1 MNVDPVSFFRVNLKL
16 VLLWAYF
23 FSPFIFPYLPLICQ
37 SMKNKDQ
44 IKADIIANLFSKHRM
59 GIKPGLE
66 RTIALAEAMGNP
78 QESYDTIHVAGTNG
92 KGSTCSVASSILIE
106 SGRKVGLYTSPHIK
120 DFNERIRVN
129 GVAIT
134 DDELIEYAEKLLPI
148 AEEMDATFFEITT
161 VMAFMFFADR
171 GVDIAVIETGMG
183 GQFDSTNILNP
194 KVCVI
199 TDIDM
204 DHEEFLGDTIEK
216 IAFEKAGIIK
226 PNTPIITTNESDNV
240 LAVIRE
246 KATKEN
252 AELILPE
259 VLTNMEV
266 ATAIRSKFISHSFI
280 KNYSAALLACE
291 IYLGQPISTEIQTK
305 AIANIEKNS
314 GYFARLQMISNDPY
328 CILDISH
335 SVAAAKNLVESL
347 QSTFEDKK
355 WTIILALMSDKDY
368 RGIIDE
374 LAPISD
380 LMILTQVENERS
392 MSAIDLSYYAES
404 RGINSMI
411 MIHPKMAKRFAFDS
425 KLDCVI
431 TGSFYLAA
439 EVF

>member
-1 MNVDPVSFFRVNLKL
+1 
-16 VLLWAYF
+16 
-23 FSPFIFPYLPLICQ
+23 
-37 SMKNKDQ
+37 MKNKDQ

-78 QESYDTIHVAGTNG
+78 QNRYDTIHVAGTNG
-92 KGSTCSVASSILIE
+92 KGSTCSVSSSILIE
-106 SGRKVGLYTSPHIK
+106 SSLKVGLYTSPHIK

-129 GVAIT
+129 GIAIT

-161 VMAFMFFADR
+161 VMAFMYFADK
-171 GVDIAVIETGMG
+171 GVDVAVIETGMG
-183 GQFDSTNILNP
+183 GQFDSTNIINP

-226 PNTPIITTNESDNV
+226 PNTPIITTNDAENV
-240 LAVIRE
+240 LSVINE
-246 KATKEN
+246 KAKKEN
-252 AELILPE
+252 AELILSNSQIE
-259 VLTNMEV
+259 DEIKKTISN
-266 ATAIRSKFISHSFI
+266 KFISHSFI
-280 KNYSAALLACE
+280 KNYAAALMASE
-291 IYLGQPISTEIQTK
+291 VYLGKAIPTEIQKK
-305 AIANIEKNS
+305 AIEKIETNS
-314 GYFARLQMISNDPY
+314 GYFARLQMINNDPV

-347 QSTFEDKK
+347 QSTFNDKK
-355 WTIILALMSDKDY
+355 WTVILALMSDKDY
-368 RGIIDE
+368 RGIIEE
-374 LAPISD
+374 LAEITD
-380 LMILTQVENERS
+380 LMILTQVDNERS
-392 MSAIDLSYYAES
+392 MSAIDLSYYAEQL
-404 RGINSMI
+404 GINAI
-411 MIHPKMAKRFAFDS
+411 ILIDPKKAKKFAFDS

>member
-1 MNVDPVSFFRVNLKL
+1 
-16 VLLWAYF
+16 
-23 FSPFIFPYLPLICQ
+23 
-37 SMKNKDQ
+37 MKTKDQ

-78 QESYDTIHVAGTNG
+78 QNRYNTIHVAGTNG

-106 SGRKVGLYTSPHIK
+106 SGLKVGLYTSPHIK

-161 VMAFMFFADR
+161 VMAFMYFADK
-171 GVDIAVIETGMG
+171 GVDVAVIETGMG
-183 GQFDSTNILNP
+183 GQFDSTNIINP

-199 TDIDM
+199 NDIDM

-226 PNTPIITTNESDNV
+226 PNTPIITTNYAENV
-240 LAVIRE
+240 LSVISE
-246 KATKEN
+246 KAKKEN
-252 AELILPE
+252 AELILSNTQIE
-259 VLTNMEV
+259 VEIKKTISN
-266 ATAIRSKFISHSFI
+266 KFISQSFV
-280 KNYSAALLACE
+280 KNYAAALKASE
-291 IYLGQPISTEIQTK
+291 VYLGKAIPTEIQKK
-305 AIANIEKNS
+305 AIEKIEINS
-314 GYFARLQMISNDPY
+314 GYFARLQMISNDPV

-347 QSTFEDKK
+347 QSTFNDKK
-355 WTIILALMSDKDY
+355 WTVILALMSDKDY
-368 RGIIDE
+368 RGIIEE
-374 LAPISD
+374 LAVITD
-380 LMILTQVENERS
+380 LMILTQVDNERS
-392 MSAIDLSYYAES
+392 MSAIDLSYYAEQL
-404 RGINSMI
+404 GINAI
-411 MIHPKMAKRFAFDS
+411 ILIDPKKAKQFAFDS

>member
-1 MNVDPVSFFRVNLKL
+1 
-16 VLLWAYF
+16 
-23 FSPFIFPYLPLICQ
+23 
-37 SMKNKDQ
+37 MKNKDQ

-78 QESYDTIHVAGTNG
+78 QNSYDTIHVAGTNG

-106 SGRKVGLYTSPHIK
+106 LGLKVGLYTSPHIK

-129 GVAIT
+129 GIAIT

-148 AEEMDATFFEITT
+148 SEEMDATFFEITT
-161 VMAFMFFADR
+161 VMAFMYFADR
-171 GVDIAVIETGMG
+171 GVDVAVIETGMG
-183 GQFDSTNILNP
+183 GQFDSTSIINP

-226 PNTPIITTNESDNV
+226 PNTPIITTNEAENV
-240 LAVIRE
+240 LSVISE
-246 KATKEN
+246 KAKKEN
-252 AELILPE
+252 AELILSNTQIE
-259 VLTNMEV
+259 DEIKKTISN
-266 ATAIRSKFISHSFI
+266 KFISHSFI
-280 KNYSAALLACE
+280 KNYAAALMASE
-291 IYLGQPISTEIQTK
+291 VYLGKAIPTEIQKK
-305 AIANIEKNS
+305 AIENLEKNS
-314 GYFARLQMISNDPY
+314 GYFARLQMISNDPV

-347 QSTFEDKK
+347 QSTFKDKK
-355 WTIILALMSDKDY
+355 WTVILALMSDKDY
-368 RGIIDE
+368 RRIIDE
-374 LAPISD
+374 LAEIAD
-380 LMILTQVENERS
+380 LMILTQVDNERS

-404 RGINSMI
+404 IGINSMI
-411 MIHPKMAKRFAFDS
+411 MIDPKMAKKFAFDS
-425 KLDCVI
+425 KLDCII

>member
-1 MNVDPVSFFRVNLKL
+1 
-16 VLLWAYF
+16 
-23 FSPFIFPYLPLICQ
+23 
-37 SMKNKDQ
+37 MKTKEQ
-44 IKADIIANLFSKHRM
+44 IKANIIANLFSKHRM

-66 RTIALAEAMGNP
+66 RTITLAEAMGNP
-78 QESYDTIHVAGTNG
+78 QNSYDTIHVAGTNG
-92 KGSTCSVASSILIE
+92 KGSTCSVASSLLIE
-106 SGRKVGLYTSPHIK
+106 SGLKVGLYTSPHIK

-129 GVAIT
+129 GIAIT

-161 VMAFMFFADR
+161 VMAFMYFADE
-171 GVDIAVIETGMG
+171 GVDVAVIETGMG
-183 GQFDSTNILNP
+183 GQFDSTNIINP

-226 PNTPIITTNESDNV
+226 PNTPIITTNEVKNV
-240 LAVIRE
+240 LSVISD

-252 AELILPE
+252 AELVKSEVQLNDE
-259 VLTNMEV
+259 VLKT
-266 ATAIRSKFISHSFI
+266 IRNKFISHSFI
-280 KNYSAALLACE
+280 KNYAAALLACE
-291 IYLGQPISTEIQTK
+291 VYLGHPITTAIQTS
-305 AIANIEKNS
+305 AITNIEKNS
-314 GYFARLQMISNDPY
+314 GYFARLQMISNDPV

-347 QSTFEDKK
+347 QSMFKDKK
-355 WTIILALMSDKDY
+355 WTIILALMNDKDY

-374 LAPISD
+374 LAVIAE

-404 RGINSMI
+404 KGINSMI
-411 MIHPKMAKRFAFDS
+411 MIDPKMAKKFAFDS
-425 KLDCVI
+425 KLDCII

>member
-1 MNVDPVSFFRVNLKL
+1 
-16 VLLWAYF
+16 
-23 FSPFIFPYLPLICQ
+23 
-37 SMKNKDQ
+37 MKTKDQ
-44 IKADIIANLFSKHRM
+44 IKADIIANLFSKYRM

-78 QESYDTIHVAGTNG
+78 QNGYDTIHVAGTNG

-106 SGRKVGLYTSPHIK
+106 SGLKVGLYTSPHIK

-129 GVAIT
+129 GIAIT

-161 VMAFMFFADR
+161 VMAFMYFADR
-171 GVDIAVIETGMG
+171 GVDVAVIETGMG
-183 GQFDSTNILNP
+183 GQFDSTNIINP

-226 PNTPIITTNESDNV
+226 PNTPIITTNEAENV
-240 LAVIRE
+240 LSVISE
-246 KATKEN
+246 KAKKEN
-252 AELILPE
+252 AELILSNSHIE
-259 VLTNMEV
+259 DEIKKTISN
-266 ATAIRSKFISHSFI
+266 KFISHSFV
-280 KNYSAALLACE
+280 KNYAAALLACE
-291 IYLGQPISTEIQTK
+291 VYLGQPITTAIQTS
-305 AIANIEKNS
+305 AITNIEKNS
-314 GYFARLQMISNDPY
+314 GYFARLQMISNDPV

-347 QSTFEDKK
+347 QSTFNDKK
-355 WTIILALMSDKDY
+355 WTVILALMSDKDY
-368 RGIIDE
+368 RGIIEE
-374 LAPISD
+374 LAEITD
-380 LMILTQVENERS
+380 LMILTQVDNERS
-392 MSAIDLSYYAES
+392 MSAIDLSYYAEQL
-404 RGINSMI
+404 GINAI
-411 MIHPKMAKRFAFDS
+411 ILIDPKKAKQFAFDS

>member
-1 MNVDPVSFFRVNLKL
+1 
-16 VLLWAYF
+16 
-23 FSPFIFPYLPLICQ
+23 
-37 SMKNKDQ
+37 
-44 IKADIIANLFSKHRM
+44 M

-66 RTIALAEAMGNP
+66 RTITLAEAMGNP
-78 QESYDTIHVAGTNG
+78 QNSYDTIHVAGTNG
-92 KGSTCSVASSILIE
+92 KGSTCSVASSLLIE
-106 SGRKVGLYTSPHIK
+106 SGLKVGLYTSPHIK

-129 GVAIT
+129 GIAIT

-161 VMAFMFFADR
+161 VMAFMYFADE
-171 GVDIAVIETGMG
+171 GVDVAVIETGMG
-183 GQFDSTNILNP
+183 GQFDSTNIINP

-226 PNTPIITTNESDNV
+226 PNTPIITTNEVKNV
-240 LAVIRE
+240 LSVISD

-252 AELILPE
+252 AELVKSEVQLNDE
-259 VLTNMEV
+259 VLKT
-266 ATAIRSKFISHSFI
+266 IRNKFISHSFI
-280 KNYSAALLACE
+280 KNYAAALLACE
-291 IYLGQPISTEIQTK
+291 VYLGHPITTAIQTS
-305 AIANIEKNS
+305 AITNIEKNS
-314 GYFARLQMISNDPY
+314 GYFARLQMISNDPV

-347 QSTFEDKK
+347 QSMFKDKK
-355 WTIILALMSDKDY
+355 WTIILALMNDKDY

-374 LAPISD
+374 LAVIAE

-404 RGINSMI
+404 KGINSMI
-411 MIHPKMAKRFAFDS
+411 MIDPKMAKKFAFDS
-425 KLDCVI
+425 KLDCII

>member
-1 MNVDPVSFFRVNLKL
+1 
-16 VLLWAYF
+16 
-23 FSPFIFPYLPLICQ
+23 
-37 SMKNKDQ
+37 MKNKDQ

-106 SGRKVGLYTSPHIK
+106 SGLKVGLYTSPHIK

-129 GVAIT
+129 GIAIS
-134 DDELIEYAEKLLPI
+134 DDELLEYAEKLLPI
-148 AEEMDATFFEITT
+148 AEQMDATFFEITT
-161 VMAFMFFADR
+161 VMAFMYFADK
-171 GVDIAVIETGMG
+171 GVDVAVIETGMG
-183 GQFDSTNILNP
+183 GQFDSTNIINP

-226 PNTPIITTNESDNV
+226 PNTPIITTNDAENV
-240 LAVIRE
+240 LSVISE

-252 AELILPE
+252 AELILSNTQIE
-259 VLTNMEV
+259 DEIKKTISN
-266 ATAIRSKFISHSFI
+266 KFINHSFI
-280 KNYSAALLACE
+280 KNYAAALKASE
-291 IYLGQPISTEIQTK
+291 VYLGKEIPTEIQKK
-305 AIANIEKNS
+305 AIEKIEVNS
-314 GYFARLQMISNDPY
+314 GYFARLQMISNDPV

-347 QSTFEDKK
+347 QSTFNDKK
-355 WTIILALMSDKDY
+355 WTVILALMSDKDY
-368 RGIIDE
+368 RGIIEE
-374 LAPISD
+374 LAEITN

-392 MSAIDLSYYAES
+392 MSAIDLSYYAEQL
-404 RGINSMI
+404 GINAMI
-411 MIHPKMAKRFAFDS
+411 MLDPKKAKKFAFDS

>member
-1 MNVDPVSFFRVNLKL
+1 
-16 VLLWAYF
+16 
-23 FSPFIFPYLPLICQ
+23 
-37 SMKNKDQ
+37 MKNKDQ

-78 QESYDTIHVAGTNG
+78 QNSYDTIHVAGTNG

-106 SGRKVGLYTSPHIK
+106 LGLKVGLYTSPHIK

-129 GVAIT
+129 GIAIT

-148 AEEMDATFFEITT
+148 SEEMDATFFEITT
-161 VMAFMFFADR
+161 VMAFMYFADR
-171 GVDIAVIETGMG
+171 GVDVAVIETGMG
-183 GQFDSTNILNP
+183 GQFDSTNIISP

-226 PNTPIITTNESDNV
+226 PKTPVITTNEAENV
-240 LAVIRE
+240 LSVISE
-246 KATKEN
+246 KAKKEN
-252 AELILPE
+252 AELILSNTQIE
-259 VLTNMEV
+259 DEIKKTISN
-266 ATAIRSKFISHSFI
+266 KFISHSFI
-280 KNYSAALLACE
+280 KNYAAALMASE
-291 IYLGQPISTEIQTK
+291 VYLGKAIPTEIQKK
-305 AIANIEKNS
+305 AIENLEKNS
-314 GYFARLQMISNDPY
+314 GYFARLQMISNDPV

-347 QSTFEDKK
+347 QSTFKDKK
-355 WTIILALMSDKDY
+355 WTVILALMSDKDY

-374 LAPISD
+374 LAEIAD
-380 LMILTQVENERS
+380 LMILTQVDNERS

-404 RGINSMI
+404 IGINSMI
-411 MIHPKMAKRFAFDS
+411 MIDPKMAKKFAFDS
-425 KLDCVI
+425 KLDCII

>member
-1 MNVDPVSFFRVNLKL
+1 
-16 VLLWAYF
+16 
-23 FSPFIFPYLPLICQ
+23 
-37 SMKNKDQ
+37 MKNKEQ

-78 QESYDTIHVAGTNG
+78 QGSYDTIHVAGTNG
-92 KGSTCSVASSILIE
+92 KGSTCSAASSILIE
-106 SGRKVGLYTSPHIK
+106 SGLKVGLYTSPHIK

-129 GVAIT
+129 GIAIT
-134 DDELIEYAEKLLPI
+134 DDELVEYAEKLLPI

-161 VMAFMFFADR
+161 VMAFMYFADR
-171 GVDIAVIETGMG
+171 GVDVAVIETGMG
-183 GQFDSTNILNP
+183 GQFDSTNIINP

-204 DHEEFLGDTIEK
+204 DHDEFLGDTIEK

-226 PNTPIITTNESDNV
+226 PNTPIITTNESAEV

-252 AELILPE
+252 AKLILSE
-259 VLTNMEV
+259 VQTNEE
-266 ATAIRSKFISHSFI
+266 ATSAIRSKFISQSFI

-291 IYLGQPISTEIQTK
+291 VYLGQPINSKMQTK

-347 QSTFEDKK
+347 QSAYKDKK
-355 WTIILALMSDKDY
+355 WTIILALMNDKDY
-368 RGIIDE
+368 RGIIEE
-374 LAPISD
+374 LADITE

-392 MSAIDLSYYAES
+392 MSAIDLSFYAES
-404 RGINSMI
+404 VGINAMI
-411 MIHPKMAKRFAFDS
+411 MIDPKMAKKFAFDS

>member
-1 MNVDPVSFFRVNLKL
+1 
-16 VLLWAYF
+16 
-23 FSPFIFPYLPLICQ
+23 
-37 SMKNKDQ
+37 MKNKDQ

-66 RTIALAEAMGNP
+66 RTIALAKAMGNP
-78 QESYDTIHVAGTNG
+78 QNRYDTIHVAGTNG
-92 KGSTCSVASSILIE
+92 KGSTCSVSSSILIE
-106 SGRKVGLYTSPHIK
+106 SRLKVGLYTSPHIK

-161 VMAFMFFADR
+161 VMAFMYFADR
-171 GVDIAVIETGMG
+171 GVDVAVIETGMG
-183 GQFDSTNILNP
+183 GQFDSTNITNP

-226 PNTPIITTNESDNV
+226 PNTPIITTNDAENV
-240 LAVIRE
+240 LSVINE

-252 AELILPE
+252 AELILSNSQIE
-259 VLTNMEV
+259 DEIKKTISN
-266 ATAIRSKFISHSFI
+266 KFISHSFI
-280 KNYSAALLACE
+280 KNYAAALKASE
-291 IYLGQPISTEIQTK
+291 VYLGKAIPTEIQKK
-305 AIANIEKNS
+305 AIEKIETNS
-314 GYFARLQMISNDPY
+314 GYFARLQMINNDPV

-347 QSTFEDKK
+347 QSTFNDKK
-355 WTIILALMSDKDY
+355 WTVILALMSDKDY
-368 RGIIDE
+368 RGIIEE
-374 LAPISD
+374 LAEITD
-380 LMILTQVENERS
+380 LMILTQVDNERS
-392 MSAIDLSYYAES
+392 MSAIDLSYYAEQL
-404 RGINSMI
+404 GINAI
-411 MIHPKMAKRFAFDS
+411 ILIDPKKAKKFAFDS

>member
-1 MNVDPVSFFRVNLKL
+1 
-16 VLLWAYF
+16 
-23 FSPFIFPYLPLICQ
+23 
-37 SMKNKDQ
+37 MKNKDQ

-66 RTIALAEAMGNP
+66 RTIALAEAMDNP
-78 QESYDTIHVAGTNG
+78 QNSYDTIHVAGTNG
-92 KGSTCSVASSILIE
+92 KGSTCSVANSLLIE
-106 SGRKVGLYTSPHIK
+106 LGLKVGLYTSPHIK

-129 GVAIT
+129 GIAIT

-148 AEEMDATFFEITT
+148 AEQMDATFFEITT
-161 VMAFMFFADR
+161 VMAFMYFADK

-183 GQFDSTNILNP
+183 GQFDSTNIINP

-226 PNTPIITTNESDNV
+226 PNTPIITTNDAENV
-240 LAVIRE
+240 LSVISE
-246 KATKEN
+246 KAKKEN
-252 AELILPE
+252 AELILSNSQIE
-259 VLTNMEV
+259 DEIKKTISN
-266 ATAIRSKFISHSFI
+266 KFISHSFV
-280 KNYSAALLACE
+280 KNYAAALKASE
-291 IYLGQPISTEIQTK
+291 VYLGKAIPTEIQKK
-305 AIANIEKNS
+305 AIEKIETNS
-314 GYFARLQMISNDPY
+314 GYFARLQMISNDPV

-347 QSTFEDKK
+347 QSTFNDKK
-355 WTIILALMSDKDY
+355 WTVILALMSDKDY
-368 RGIIDE
+368 RGIIEE
-374 LAPISD
+374 LAEITD
-380 LMILTQVENERS
+380 LMILTQVDNERS

-404 RGINSMI
+404 VGINSII
-411 MIHPKMAKRFAFDS
+411 MIDPKIAKKFAFDS

>member
-1 MNVDPVSFFRVNLKL
+1 
-16 VLLWAYF
+16 
-23 FSPFIFPYLPLICQ
+23 
-37 SMKNKDQ
+37 MKNKDQ

-78 QESYDTIHVAGTNG
+78 QNSYDTIHVAGTNG
-92 KGSTCSVASSILIE
+92 KGSTCSVSSSILIE
-106 SGRKVGLYTSPHIK
+106 SGLKVGLYTSPHIK

-148 AEEMDATFFEITT
+148 SEEMDATFFEITT
-161 VMAFMFFADR
+161 VMAFMYFADR
-171 GVDIAVIETGMG
+171 GVDVAVIETGMG
-183 GQFDSTNILNP
+183 GQFDSTSIINP

-226 PNTPIITTNESDNV
+226 PNTPIITTNEAENV
-240 LAVIRE
+240 LSVISE
-246 KATKEN
+246 KAKKEN
-252 AELILPE
+252 AELILSNTQIE
-259 VLTNMEV
+259 DEIKKTISN
-266 ATAIRSKFISHSFI
+266 KFISHSFI
-280 KNYSAALLACE
+280 KNYAAALMASE
-291 IYLGQPISTEIQTK
+291 VYLGKAIPTEIQKK
-305 AIANIEKNS
+305 AIENLEKNS
-314 GYFARLQMISNDPY
+314 GYFARLQMISNDPV

-347 QSTFEDKK
+347 QSTFKDKK
-355 WTIILALMSDKDY
+355 WTVILALMSDKDY
-368 RGIIDE
+368 LGIIDE
-374 LAPISD
+374 LAEIAD
-380 LMILTQVENERS
+380 LMILTQVDNERS

-404 RGINSMI
+404 IGINSMI
-411 MIHPKMAKRFAFDS
+411 MIDPKMAKKFAFDS
-425 KLDCVI
+425 KLDCII

>member
-1 MNVDPVSFFRVNLKL
+1 
-16 VLLWAYF
+16 
-23 FSPFIFPYLPLICQ
+23 
-37 SMKNKDQ
+37 MKNKDQ

-78 QESYDTIHVAGTNG
+78 QNSYDTIHVAGTNG

-106 SGRKVGLYTSPHIK
+106 LGLKVGLYTSPHIK

-129 GVAIT
+129 GIAIT

-148 AEEMDATFFEITT
+148 SEEMDATFFEITT
-161 VMAFMFFADR
+161 VMAFMYFADR
-171 GVDIAVIETGMG
+171 GVDVAVIETGMG
-183 GQFDSTNILNP
+183 GQFDSTSIINP

-226 PNTPIITTNESDNV
+226 PKTPVITTNEAENV
-240 LAVIRE
+240 LSVISE
-246 KATKEN
+246 KAKKEN
-252 AELILPE
+252 AELILSNTQIE
-259 VLTNMEV
+259 DEIKKTISN
-266 ATAIRSKFISHSFI
+266 KFISHSFI
-280 KNYSAALLACE
+280 KNYAAALMASE
-291 IYLGQPISTEIQTK
+291 VYLGKAIPTEIQKK
-305 AIANIEKNS
+305 AIENLEKNS
-314 GYFARLQMISNDPY
+314 GYFARLQMISNDPV

-347 QSTFEDKK
+347 QSTFKDKK
-355 WTIILALMSDKDY
+355 WTVILALMSDKDY

-374 LAPISD
+374 LAEIAD
-380 LMILTQVENERS
+380 LMILTQVDNERS

-404 RGINSMI
+404 IGINSMI
-411 MIHPKMAKRFAFDS
+411 MIDPKMAKKFAFDS
-425 KLDCVI
+425 KLDCII

>member
-1 MNVDPVSFFRVNLKL
+1 
-16 VLLWAYF
+16 
-23 FSPFIFPYLPLICQ
+23 
-37 SMKNKDQ
+37 MKNKDQ

-66 RTIALAEAMGNP
+66 RTIALAEAMDNP
-78 QESYDTIHVAGTNG
+78 QNSYDTIHVAGTNG

-106 SGRKVGLYTSPHIK
+106 SGLKVGLYTSPHIK

-129 GVAIT
+129 GIAIT

-161 VMAFMFFADR
+161 VMAFMYFADK
-171 GVDIAVIETGMG
+171 GVDVAVIETGMG
-183 GQFDSTNILNP
+183 GQFDSTNIINP

-226 PNTPIITTNESDNV
+226 PNTPIITTNDAENV
-240 LAVIRE
+240 LSVISE

-252 AELILPE
+252 AELILSNSQIE
-259 VLTNMEV
+259 DEIKKTISN
-266 ATAIRSKFISHSFI
+266 KFISHSFI
-280 KNYSAALLACE
+280 KNYAAALKASE
-291 IYLGQPISTEIQTK
+291 VYLGKAIPTEIQKK
-305 AIANIEKNS
+305 AIEKIETNS
-314 GYFARLQMISNDPY
+314 GYFARLQMISNDPV

-347 QSTFEDKK
+347 QSTFNDKK
-355 WTIILALMSDKDY
+355 WTVILALMSDKDY
-368 RGIIDE
+368 RGIIEE
-374 LAPISD
+374 LAVITD
-380 LMILTQVENERS
+380 LMILTQVDNERS
-392 MSAIDLSYYAES
+392 MSAIDLSYYAEQL
-404 RGINSMI
+404 GINAI
-411 MIHPKMAKRFAFDS
+411 ILIDPQKAKKFAFDS

>member
-1 MNVDPVSFFRVNLKL
+1 
-16 VLLWAYF
+16 
-23 FSPFIFPYLPLICQ
+23 
-37 SMKNKDQ
+37 MKNKDQ

-78 QESYDTIHVAGTNG
+78 QNSYDTIHVAGTNG

-106 SGRKVGLYTSPHIK
+106 LGLKVGLYTSPHIK

-129 GVAIT
+129 GIAIT

-148 AEEMDATFFEITT
+148 SEEMDATFFEITT
-161 VMAFMFFADR
+161 VMAFMYFADR
-171 GVDIAVIETGMG
+171 GVDVAVIETGMG
-183 GQFDSTNILNP
+183 GQFDSTSIINP

-226 PNTPIITTNESDNV
+226 PNTPIITTNEAENV
-240 LAVIRE
+240 LSVISE
-246 KATKEN
+246 KAKKEN
-252 AELILPE
+252 AELILSNTQIE
-259 VLTNMEV
+259 DEIKKTISN
-266 ATAIRSKFISHSFI
+266 KFISHSFI
-280 KNYSAALLACE
+280 KNYAAALMASE
-291 IYLGQPISTEIQTK
+291 VYLGKAIPTEIQKK
-305 AIANIEKNS
+305 AIENLEKNS
-314 GYFARLQMISNDPY
+314 GYFARLQMISNDPV

-347 QSTFEDKK
+347 QSTFKDKK
-355 WTIILALMSDKDY
+355 WTVILALMSDKDY

-374 LAPISD
+374 LAEIAD
-380 LMILTQVENERS
+380 LMILTQVDNERS

-404 RGINSMI
+404 IGINSMI
-411 MIHPKMAKRFAFDS
+411 MIDPKMAKKFAFDS
-425 KLDCVI
+425 KLDCII

>member
-1 MNVDPVSFFRVNLKL
+1 
-16 VLLWAYF
+16 
-23 FSPFIFPYLPLICQ
+23 
-37 SMKNKDQ
+37 MKTKEQ

-78 QESYDTIHVAGTNG
+78 QNSYDTIHVAGTNG

-106 SGRKVGLYTSPHIK
+106 SGLKVGLYTSPHIK

-161 VMAFMFFADR
+161 VLAFMYFADK
-171 GVDIAVIETGMG
+171 GVDVAVIETGMG
-183 GQFDSTNILNP
+183 GQFDSTNIIMP

-216 IAFEKAGIIK
+216 IASEKAGIIK
-226 PNTPIITTNESDNV
+226 ANTPIITTNESQSV
-240 LAVIRE
+240 LDVINQ

-252 AELILPE
+252 ANVISPESELNPE
-259 VLTNMEV
+259 VNR
-266 ATAIRSKFISHSFI
+266 AIQSKFISQSFK
-280 KNYSAALLACE
+280 KNYSAALKACQL
-291 IYLGQPISTEIQTK
+291 YLGIAIEPQLQISSIT
-305 AIANIEKNS
+305 NIEKNS
-314 GYFARLQMISNDPY
+314 GYFARLQMISNDPV

-335 SVAAAKNLVESL
+335 SVAAAKNLVASL
-347 QSTFEDKK
+347 KTAFIDKK
-355 WTIILALMSDKDY
+355 WTVILALMNDKDY
-368 RGIIDE
+368 RAIIEE
-374 LAPISD
+374 LAEITD
-380 LMILTQVENERS
+380 LMILTQVENERT
-392 MSAIDLSYYAES
+392 MSAIDLSFYAES
-404 RGINSMI
+404 IGINSMI
-411 MIHPKMAKRFAFDS
+411 MIDPKMAKKFAFDS
-425 KLDCVI
+425 KLDCII

-439 EVF
+439 EVV

>member
-1 MNVDPVSFFRVNLKL
+1 
-16 VLLWAYF
+16 
-23 FSPFIFPYLPLICQ
+23 
-37 SMKNKDQ
+37 MKTKDQ

-66 RTIALAEAMGNP
+66 RTIALAEAMDNP
-78 QESYDTIHVAGTNG
+78 QNSYDTIHVAGTNG

-106 SGRKVGLYTSPHIK
+106 SGLKVGLYTSPHIK

-134 DDELIEYAEKLLPI
+134 DDELIDYAEKLLPI
-148 AEEMDATFFEITT
+148 AEQMDATFFEITT
-161 VMAFMFFADR
+161 VMAFMYFADK
-171 GVDIAVIETGMG
+171 GVDVAVIETGMG
-183 GQFDSTNILNP
+183 GQFDSTNIINP

-226 PNTPIITTNESDNV
+226 PNTPIITTNDAENV
-240 LAVIRE
+240 LSVISE

-252 AELILPE
+252 SGLILSNSQIE
-259 VLTNMEV
+259 DEIKKTISN
-266 ATAIRSKFISHSFI
+266 KFISHSFI
-280 KNYSAALLACE
+280 KNYAAALKASE
-291 IYLGQPISTEIQTK
+291 VYLGKAIPTEIQKK
-305 AIANIEKNS
+305 AIEKIEMNS
-314 GYFARLQMISNDPY
+314 GYFARLQMISNDPV

-347 QSTFEDKK
+347 QSTFNDKK
-355 WTIILALMSDKDY
+355 WTVILALMSDKDY
-368 RGIIDE
+368 RGIIEE
-374 LAPISD
+374 LAVITD
-380 LMILTQVENERS
+380 LMILTQVDNERS
-392 MSAIDLSYYAES
+392 MSAIDLSYYAEQL
-404 RGINSMI
+404 GINAI
-411 MIHPKMAKRFAFDS
+411 ILIDPKKAKKFAFDS

>member
-1 MNVDPVSFFRVNLKL
+1 
-16 VLLWAYF
+16 
-23 FSPFIFPYLPLICQ
+23 
-37 SMKNKDQ
+37 MKNKEQ

-66 RTIALAEAMGNP
+66 RTIALAGAMGNP
-78 QESYDTIHVAGTNG
+78 QRSYDTIHVAGTNG

-129 GVAIT
+129 GLAIT

-161 VMAFMFFADR
+161 VMAFMFFADM
-171 GVDIAVIETGMG
+171 GVDVAVIETGMG

-226 PNTPIITTNESDNV
+226 PNTPIITTNESAEV

-252 AELILPE
+252 AELIISVPQTNEE
-259 VLTNMEV
+259 VIS
-266 ATAIRSKFISHSFI
+266 AIRSKFISQSFI
-280 KNYSAALLACE
+280 KNYSAALKACE
-291 IYLGQPISTEIQTK
+291 VYLSQPISTKTQTK

-314 GYFARLQMISNDPY
+314 GYFARLQMISNEPV

-335 SVAAAKNLVESL
+335 SVAATKNLVESL
-347 QSTFEDKK
+347 QSAYKDKK
-355 WTIILALMSDKDY
+355 WTIVLALMNDKDY
-368 RGIIDE
+368 RGIIGE
-374 LAPISD
+374 LAEITD

-392 MSAIDLSYYAES
+392 MSAIDLSFYAES
-404 RGINSMI
+404 VGINAMI
-411 MIHPKMAKRFAFDS
+411 MIDPFMAKKFAFDS

>member
-1 MNVDPVSFFRVNLKL
+1 
-16 VLLWAYF
+16 
-23 FSPFIFPYLPLICQ
+23 
-37 SMKNKDQ
+37 MKNKDQ
-44 IKADIIANLFSKHRM
+44 IKADIITNLFSKHRM

-66 RTIALAEAMGNP
+66 RTIALAEATGNP
-78 QESYDTIHVAGTNG
+78 QNRYDSIHVAGTNG

-106 SGRKVGLYTSPHIK
+106 LGLKVGLYTSPHIK

-129 GVAIT
+129 GIAIT

-161 VMAFMFFADR
+161 VMAFLYFADK

-183 GQFDSTNILNP
+183 GQFDSTNIINP

-226 PNTPIITTNESDNV
+226 PNTPIITTNETRNV
-240 LAVIRE
+240 LSVIRE

-252 AELILPE
+252 AELILTT
-259 VLTNMEV
+259 VQNNDEV
-266 ATAIRSKFISHSFI
+266 ATTIRSKFISHSFI
-280 KNYSAALLACE
+280 KNYSAALKACE
-291 IYLGQPISTEIQTK
+291 VYLGKAIPAEIQK
-305 AIANIEKNS
+305 IAIENIEKNS
-314 GYFARLQMISNDPY
+314 GYFARLQMISNDPV

-347 QSTFEDKK
+347 QTTFKDKK
-355 WTIILALMSDKDY
+355 WTVILALMSDKDY

-374 LAPISD
+374 LAVIAD

-404 RGINSMI
+404 IGINSMI
-411 MIHPKMAKRFAFDS
+411 MINPKMAKKFAFDS
-425 KLDCVI
+425 KLDCII